1 MNRKINKKGVTVI
14 KRPVFW
20 ILLAFVLGEV
30 IAVFDLNIAVP
41 CIVLA
46 IIVIR
51 KIIIKAYE
59 DMGAFV
65 VIFFTLIMGFM
76 LMSNEITTRNHI
88 YDLKENTVIV
98 QGKIYKIENT
108 AFGTNIYLKG
118 VEMENGEKSVSVKR
132 IFINTEK
139 IPNVKIGNIIKV
151 RGKLRQFEE
160 AANKGN
166 FDSRKYYLSLGF
178 YGKIEAGTIEIINS
192 DYSGIRQGLYE
203 LRMEIIERLEKLCS
217 DNNGIFSIINNKNG
231 IIGAIILG
239 DKTDIDSDIKELYSV
254 SGIAHILAI
263 SGLHISFVGMAIYRL
278 LRRRF
283 RFLFSAAV
291 SIPVVLSFGIMSGF
305 GISTIRA
312 IIMFILKIIGEV
324 LGRKYDAI
332 TAISLAGF
340 VLLLQNPFVVCN
352 SVFQMSF
359 GAIIAIVLILPIV
372 EEILNTDNKIIKV
385 LSANFTISLVM
396 NPILAWNYYELPTFS
411 FLLNIVVVPL
421 MSVVIVSSIVGIFCS
436 CIMFGFGKVVIFPG
450 CGILELYTFLCNIIN
465 KSSVASIVVGQ
476 PKVTIIIV
484 YYAILLVVL
493 FGLKN
498 IRTKYTR
505 AEKERNII
513 KKETGLVLEKKAK
526 KERRIKGQNVKVR
539 LACIVGFLLLN
550 CLIYYIPNPGFY
562 ITFIDVGQG
571 DGILIHGDNGMKVMV
586 DGGSTSEKQVAKYC
600 IVPYLKA
607 EGIGTIDYSIITHTD
622 KDHISGILEILENN
636 NSNRIRIKNLVMP
649 DINMK
654 DDTYNELIEKAKLKK
669 INVLYIKKGDTLSL
683 GKTKIKCIYPE
694 TTTTASDKNDYCTV
708 LSVKN
713 KTSKILL
720 TGDIS
725 KEIEEKIKDDI
736 EENYTVLKVAHHGSN
751 YSSSEKFLKKVNPKY
766 SIISVG
772 KNNSYGH
779 PGNETMERLRKQGG
793 VIYRTD
799 EKGGITIR

>member
-1 MNRKINKKGVTVI
+1 MTVI

-65 VIFFTLIMGFM
+65 VIFFTLITGFM

-118 VEMENGEKSVSVKR
+118 VEVENGEKSVSVKR
-132 IFINTEK
+132 IFVNTEK

-178 YGKIEAGTIEIINS
+178 YGKIEAGTIEVING

-239 DKTDIDSDIKELYSV
+239 DKTDLDSDIKELYSV

-263 SGLHISFVGMAIYRL
+263 SGLHISFIGMAIYRL

-332 TAISLAGF
+332 TAISLAGL
-340 VLLLQNPFVVCN
+340 VLLVQNPFVVCN
-352 SVFQMSF
+352 SGFQMSF

-385 LSANFTISLVM
+385 ISANFTISLVM

-526 KERRIKGQNVKVR
+526 KERRIKGQNVKLR

-571 DGILIHGDNGMKVMV
+571 DGILIHGDNGTKVMV
-586 DGGSTSEKQVAKYC
+586 DGGSTSEKQVAKNC